1 VALSA
6 PVFVL
11 EGVALRTGATVVL
24 DGPEGRHAA
33 TVQRLGVGE
42 RLVLT
47 DGNGTSAI
55 GTVTRTD
62 RDRLEVEIGDVVLA
76 APPQPRLVV
85 VQALPKGE
93 RGELAVATMTEVG
106 ADVIVPWA
114 AARCVVQWHG
124 ARGEKALTRW
134 RTTSRESAKQSRRS
148 RFPEVTGVAT
158 TRDVAA
164 WLRDAALA
172 AVLHEE
178 AATPLGAAS
187 LPDAGDVVLVVG
199 PEGGISAEELAVFD
213 DAGAAPYRLG
223 PTVLRTSTAGAVGVG
238 LLLSRTHRWS

>member
-1 VALSA
+1 VSA

-11 EGVALRTGATVVL
+11 EGVALLAGETVVL
-24 DGPEGRHAA
+24 EGSEGRHAA

-47 DGNGTSAI
+47 DGNGTSAD
-55 GTVTRTD
+55 GTVTLAA
-62 RDRLEVEIGDVVLA
+62 RDLLEIEIDHVVTA

-114 AARCVVQWHG
+114 AARCVTRWDG
-124 ARGEKALTRW
+124 ARGEKALAKW
-134 RTTSRESAKQSRRS
+134 RTASRESAKQSRRS
-148 RFPEVTGVAT
+148 RFPELTALAT
-158 TRDVAA
+158 THEVAERLGA
-164 WLRDAALA
+164 AALG

-178 AATPLGAAS
+178 AVSPLGAAA
-187 LPDAGDVVLVVG
+187 LPEAGDVVIVVG
-199 PEGGISAEELAVFD
+199 PEGGISPEELTAFQA
-213 DAGAAPYRLG
+213 AGAAPYRLG

-238 LLLSRTHRWS
+238 VLLSRTSRWL

>member
-1 VALSA
+1 VSA

-11 EGVALRTGATVVL
+11 EGVALRSGATVVL

-42 RLVLT
+42 RLVVT
-47 DGNGTSAI
+47 DGSGTSAA

-62 RDRLEVEIGDVVLA
+62 RDRLEIEIGDVVVA

-93 RGELAVATMTEVG
+93 RGELAVATLTEVG
-106 ADVIVPWA
+106 ADVIIPWA
-114 AARCVVQWHG
+114 AARCVVRWEG
-124 ARGEKALTRW
+124 ARGQKALARW

-148 RFPEVTGVAT
+148 LFPEVAGLAS
-158 TRDVAA
+158 TRDIGGR
-164 WLRDAALA
+164 LREATLA

-178 AATPLGAAS
+178 AAAS
-187 LPDAGDVVLVVG
+187 LGDAPVPEVGDVVLVIG
-199 PEGGISAEELAVFD
+199 PEGGISTEELAAFEA
-213 DAGAAPYRLG
+213 AGATAYRIG
-223 PTVLRTSTAGAVGVG
+223 PTVLRTSTAGAVAAGV
-238 LLLSRTHRWS
+238 LLSRTKRWL